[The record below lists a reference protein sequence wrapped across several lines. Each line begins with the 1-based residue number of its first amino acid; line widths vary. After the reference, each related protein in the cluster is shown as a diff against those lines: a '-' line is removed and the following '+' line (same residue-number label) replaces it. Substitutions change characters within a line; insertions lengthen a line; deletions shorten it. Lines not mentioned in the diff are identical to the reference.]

1 MMKRSISGYCQGFTL
16 VEVLVSLAVGLMVVG
31 AAVAIFSK
39 ALDVTFAA
47 QHQSEVQQDAR
58 AASNLMHQDISL
70 AGAGIPPGGI
80 LLASGTGRSPR
91 YGCDQNQCYAGPQGN
106 NGAGVGFPNKRLYGI
121 IPGFQQ
127 GITINGQRTDI
138 ITLVYS
144 DNQLQMNCYAVNF
157 PVPDGTQIGF
167 TGNCPQSLGDQVSGL
182 KAGDLI
188 LFENT
193 TAGNTAYAVGEVTAD
208 VLGNAGPYVVNF
220 ANNDSLLI
228 NQIGATSGDLAQITG
243 GVNTVASRIYAI
255 TYYLD
260 LCTAACGSPGGIPR
274 LMRMIGGHPP
284 QPVADNVLNLQFTY
298 DAYDQNGNLLSA
310 SGDAGASVGVSPNS
324 IRNVNITHLTL
335 RTSQRGRNGYQGTDI
350 QTSISARNMSFQNR
364 YQ

>member
-91 YGCDQNQCYAGPQGN
+91 YGCDQNQCYTGPQGN
-106 NGAGVGFPNKRLYGI
+106 NGAGVSFPNKRLYGI

-138 ITLVYS
+138 ITLMYS

-208 VLGNAGPYVVNF
+208 VLGNAGPYLVNF

-228 NQIGATSGDLAQITG
+228 NQVGATSGDLAQITG

>member
-138 ITLVYS
+138 ITLMYS